1 MYKVVLVTG
10 ASSGIGKI
18 TAEFL
23 SQKGFKVYG
32 TSRKL
37 FNHHGDPKQNDLP
50 FDLIQLDLNNIET
63 IKSAVNLIIKKE
75 GKIDVLINNAGN
87 GITGPVEETPTD
99 EIRKAFETNLF
110 GIIELIQL
118 VIPHMRKQRNGLIIN
133 ITSIGGYMGLPFR
146 GIYCSI
152 KAALE
157 ILTESIRMEV
167 KKFGIHVTN
176 IAPGDFATNIAS
188 GRYHTPF
195 YDDSPYKDVYQK
207 NVELMDYHVDKGSDP
222 IEMAKY
228 VHGIILKSNPN
239 IHYKVGG
246 FIDKISIKLKRILPG
261 KFFEKLIMKNYGM

>member
-1 MYKVVLVTG
+1 MNKVILITG
-10 ASSGIGKI
+10 ATSGIGKI
-18 TAEFL
+18 TAKYL

-37 FNHHGDPKQNDLP
+37 PEDQTDPKQNNLH
-50 FDLIQLDLNNIET
+50 FELIQLDLNNIET
-63 IKSAVNLIIKKE
+63 IKTAVNFIIEKE

-87 GITGPVEETPTD
+87 GITGPVEETPTA

-118 VIPHMRKQRNGLIIN
+118 VIPHMRNQGNGFIIN

-157 ILTESIRMEV
+157 ILTETIRMEV
-167 KKFGIHVTN
+167 KKFGIRVTN
-176 IAPGDFATNIAS
+176 IAPGDFDTNIAS

-195 YDDSPYKDVYQK
+195 YTNSPYKEVYQK

-222 IEMAKY
+222 IEMARFI
-228 VHGIILKSNPN
+228 HRIILKSNPK

-246 FIDKISIKLKRILPG
+246 FIDKISIKLKRILPD
-261 KFFEKLIMKNYGM
+261 KFFEKLIMKNYGL

>member
-18 TAEFL
+18 TAEYL

-37 FNHHGDPKQNDLP
+37 VNNLADLKQNNLS

-63 IKSAVNLIIKKE
+63 IKSAVNFVIQKE

-87 GITGPVEETPTD
+87 GITGPVEETPTN

-110 GIIELIQL
+110 GTIELIQL
-118 VIPHMRKQRNGLIIN
+118 VVPHMRNQGNGLIIN

-146 GIYCSI
+146 GIYCAV

-157 ILTESIRMEV
+157 ILTETIRMEV
-167 KKFGIHVTN
+167 KKFGIKVTN

-188 GRYHTPF
+188 SRYHTPF
-195 YDDSPYKDVYQK
+195 NNDSPYKEVYKK

-222 IEMAKY
+222 VEMAKY
-228 VHGIILKSNPN
+228 VHKIILRSNPK

-246 FIDKISIKLKRILPG
+246 FMDKISIKLKRILPD
-261 KFFEKLIMKNYGM
+261 KLFEKLIMKNYGM